1 MLFLWYK
8 KNNEVNGGI
17 IMSNEEKKV
26 PEKTPNKKELDAQ
39 IIKSVAAI
47 LCTAAVAFSSLS
59 STEKICDAKI
69 AAAKASAGISPKS
82 DKSSDSA
89 GDEAD
94 ADYRGSD
101 IQSYDE
107 GSTNYSG
114 SDSDTSASV
123 TDSSSSTASS
133 GSSQAAGKAAEKYT
147 GPLLFK
153 GVIPFDFS
161 KADPDPSKWTV
172 EQIVACYKSG
182 MAKEDH
188 DGVQTDQ
195 LFQLVGDLPGATSA
209 LKSPINLAMKIGAQ
223 PYGALT
229 GGYWDL
235 QASDLKKATARKEG
249 DYVIINLYPKE
260 QVDGAKGK
268 EHEGTVGHVC
278 NVVQG
283 IDDVISYIE
292 ENYAVLNAYYDDDSI
307 ILKYPNAY
315 AENVKINTKTGK
327 MESGTWGYDVEVYLD
342 HCGLL
347 GIEFN
352 DFHTTI
358 RWKCWYPVVD

>member
-1 MLFLWYK
+1 
-8 KNNEVNGGI
+8 
-17 IMSNEEKKV
+17 MSNEEKNK
-26 PEKTPNKKELDAQ
+26 EKAPRNKEFDAQ
-39 IIKSVAAI
+39 ILKSVTAI

-59 STEKICDAKI
+59 SAEKISNAKI
-69 AAAKASAGISPKS
+69 EAAKASLGGNSGGSGEKNTPVS
-82 DKSSDSA
+82 GNKSSDDN
-89 GDEAD
+89 GTYD
-94 ADYRGSD
+94 GSYTETVD
-101 IQSYDE
+101 PETGEVVVTD
-107 GSTNYSG
+107 T
-114 SDSDTSASV
+114 DSQAAS
-123 TDSSSSTASS
+123 TDSSSETV
-133 GSSQAAGKAAEKYT
+133 KKYN

-161 KADPDPSKWTV
+161 AVDPDPSKWTV
-172 EQIVACYKSG
+172 QQIVDCYKSG

-188 DGVQTDQ
+188 SGVQTDQ
-195 LFQLVGDLPGATSA
+195 MFQLVGDLPGATSA
-209 LKSPINLAMKIGAQ
+209 LKSPINLAMKLGAQ

-235 QASDLKKATARKEG
+235 QPSDLKKADAHKEG
-249 DYVIINLYPKE
+249 DYVVINLYPKE
-260 QVDGAKGK
+260 QVDGPKGK

-292 ENYAVLNAYYDDDSI
+292 ENYAVLNAHYEDDSI

-315 AENVKINTKTGK
+315 AKNVKINTKTGK

-347 GIEFN
+347 GIEFK

-358 RWKCWYPVVD
+358 RWTCWYPVTD

>member
-1 MLFLWYK
+1 
-8 KNNEVNGGI
+8 
-17 IMSNEEKKV
+17 MSNEEKKTN
-26 PEKTPNKKELDAQ
+26 EKTPKKTELDSQ

-59 STEKICDAKI
+59 SADKICDAKI
-69 AAAKASAGISPKS
+69 AAAKASAKLAPDVSGDASS
-82 DKSSDSA
+82 SGSSSDVTA
-89 GDEAD
+89 
-94 ADYRGSD
+94 Y
-101 IQSYDE
+101 
-107 GSTNYSG
+107 N
-114 SDSDTSASV
+114 DSDVQNYNIEEGTDNPVTDDVSAQ
-123 TDSSSSTASS
+123 TADSSSS
-133 GSSQAAGKAAEKYT
+133 SSQKATKAAEKYT

-195 LFQLVGDLPGATSA
+195 EFQLVGDLPGATSA

-249 DYVIINLYPKE
+249 DYVVINLYPKE

-315 AENVKINTKTGK
+315 AENVRINTKTGK

-347 GIEFN
+347 GIEFKN
-352 DFHTTI
+352 FHTTI

>member
-1 MLFLWYK
+1 
-8 KNNEVNGGI
+8 
-17 IMSNEEKKV
+17 MSNEEKKT
-26 PEKTPNKKELDAQ
+26 PENSPSKKELDAQ

-59 STEKICDAKI
+59 SAEKISEAKI
-69 AAAKASAGISPKS
+69 AAAKASAGIAPNSQGV
-82 DKSSDSA
+82 SSDSGSSSGETTDYSGTDVQSYGSENGA
-89 GDEAD
+89 DNSYTDSGDT
-94 ADYRGSD
+94 GSD
-101 IQSYDE
+101 AG
-107 GSTNYSG
+107 GSTSG
-114 SDSDTSASV
+114 
-123 TDSSSSTASS
+123 SSTANS
-133 GSSQAAGKAAEKYT
+133 SSQQTNKAAEKYT

-209 LKSPINLAMKIGAQ
+209 LKGPINLAMKIGAQ

-249 DYVIINLYPKE
+249 DYVVINLYPKE

-315 AENVKINTKTGK
+315 AENVRINTKTGK

>member
-1 MLFLWYK
+1 
-8 KNNEVNGGI
+8 
-17 IMSNEEKKV
+17 MSNEKNKMNEKAPK
-26 PEKTPNKKELDAQ
+26 KTELDSQ

-59 STEKICDAKI
+59 SADKICDAKI
-69 AAAKASAGISPKS
+69 AEAKASAKLAPDVSGDASS
-82 DKSSDSA
+82 SGSSSDA
-89 GDEAD
+89 A
-94 ADYRGSD
+94 AY
-101 IQSYDE
+101 
-107 GSTNYSG
+107 N
-114 SDSDTSASV
+114 DSDVQNYDGEHTDNSV
-123 TDSSSSTASS
+123 TNDMYPEPADSSSS
-133 GSSQAAGKAAEKYT
+133 SSQKADKAAEKYT

-235 QASDLKKATARKEG
+235 QASDLKKATARKDG
-249 DYVIINLYPKE
+249 DYVVINLYPKE

-292 ENYAVLNAYYDDDSI
+292 ENYAVLNAHYDDDSI

-315 AENVKINTKTGK
+315 AENVRINTKTGK

-347 GIEFN
+347 GIEFK

>member
-1 MLFLWYK
+1 
-8 KNNEVNGGI
+8 
-17 IMSNEEKKV
+17 MSNEEKKA
-26 PEKTPNKKELDAQ
+26 PKKTELDSQ
-39 IIKSVAAI
+39 IVKSVAAI
-47 LCTAAVAFSSLS
+47 LCTAAVAFSSFSSVEKLS
-59 STEKICDAKI
+59 DAKI
-69 AAAKASAGISPKS
+69 VAANAAAGISP
-82 DKSSDSA
+82 DKADTDSN
-89 GDEAD
+89 GAD
-94 ADYRGSD
+94 ASYSENSSEYQYPSD
-101 IQSYDE
+101 GTSELTDTEYSE
-107 GSTNYSG
+107 GISAE
-114 SDSDTSASV
+114 SDV
-123 TDSSSSTASS
+123 TGGQKASS
-133 GSSQAAGKAAEKYT
+133 GTSSAAVQKYN

-195 LFQLVGDLPGATSA
+195 QFQLVGDLPGATSA

-249 DYVIINLYPKE
+249 NYVVINLYPKE

-292 ENYAVLNAYYDDDSI
+292 ENYAVLNAHYDDDSI

-315 AENVKINTKTGK
+315 AENVRINTKTGK

-347 GIEFN
+347 GIEFK

-358 RWKCWYPVVD
+358 RWKCWYPVTD